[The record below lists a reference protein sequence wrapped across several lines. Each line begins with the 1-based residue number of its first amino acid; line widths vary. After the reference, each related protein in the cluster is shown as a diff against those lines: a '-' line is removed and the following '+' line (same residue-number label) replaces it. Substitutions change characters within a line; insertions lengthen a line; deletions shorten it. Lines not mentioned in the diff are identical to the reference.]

1 MELYNLVVEVTRRC
15 NMLCGHCLRGKRQN
29 KSMSRVHLHNFL
41 RNLNYI
47 SSVTF
52 TGGEPTLPS
61 GITAV
66 YDFMEI
72 CNILGVDVGSFYMV
86 TNAKVRRPEIPIM
99 VKDLYNF
106 CSDNEVSSIDISTD
120 QFHERNRLRI
130 SIFRSE
136 LEEELEYTH
145 GLTELVS
152 ERPNHIDYDN
162 IIHEGRGA
170 QYGSFKYF
178 ELPDI
183 HLERWDDN
191 DELRVT
197 EGDIYLNCNG
207 NVINGCD
214 WSYESQEEPEKIIC
228 TAEDNLE
235 EALLNYHAASYE
247 TA

>member
-15 NMLCGHCLRGKRQN
+15 NMLCGHCLRGDRQN
-29 KSMSRVHLHNFL
+29 KSMSRVHLRNFL
-41 RNLNYI
+41 RNVNYI

-61 GITAV
+61 GIRSI

-72 CNILGVDVGSFYMV
+72 CNMLGVAVGSFYFV
-86 TNAKVRRPEIPIM
+86 TNAKVWRDEIPSL
-99 VKDLYNF
+99 VSRLYNF
-106 CSDNEVSSIDISTD
+106 CDDNEISSVDISTD

-130 SIFRSE
+130 SAFRQR
-136 LEEELEYTH
+136 LEEALEWD
-145 GLTELVS
+145 GIVEIVS
-152 ERPNHIDYDN
+152 ERPPHIEFDN
-162 IIHEGRGA
+162 IINEGRGA
-170 QYGSFKYF
+170 QYGSDRYF

-183 HLERWDDN
+183 HAERWDDN
-191 DELRVT
+191 DELRIT

-214 WSYESQEEPEKIIC
+214 WSYESQEDPEKIIC

-235 EALLNYHAASYE
+235 AAILKHHAVTYE
-247 TA
+247 VA